1 MNNVNVKIVTTRK
14 KEKNI
19 RKKINGAIAFK
30 TGYCRIN
37 FNKPIYIGTSISDLT
52 KVIIQDFHYNYIKNK
67 NGNKDEM
74 LLTDT
79 DRLMCKIDAENV
91 CEDFCKDKDLFD
103 FNNYPKNWKYYNKAR
118 NLIVDK
124 KTNAACL

>member
-91 CEDFCKDKDLFD
+91 CEDFCKDKAYLTSIITQKIE
-103 FNNYPKNWKYYNKAR
+103 NITIKQ
-118 NLIVDK
+118 I
-124 KTNAACL
+124 T

>member
-14 KEKNI
+14 KEKNV
-19 RKKINGAIAFK
+19 RKKINEAIAFK

-103 FNNYPKNWKYYNKAR
+103 FNNYPKN
-118 NLIVDK
+118 
-124 KTNAACL
+124 

>member
-1 MNNVNVKIVTTRK
+1 MLGKSAIFGKLIDNLMNNVNVKIVTTRK

-103 FNNYPKNWKYYNKAR
+103 FNNYPKN
-118 NLIVDK
+118 
-124 KTNAACL
+124 